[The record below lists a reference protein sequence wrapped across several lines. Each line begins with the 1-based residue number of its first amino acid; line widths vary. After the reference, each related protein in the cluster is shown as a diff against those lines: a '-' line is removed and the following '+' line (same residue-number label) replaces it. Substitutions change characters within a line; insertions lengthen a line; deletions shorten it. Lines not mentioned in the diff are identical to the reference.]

1 MECTESTSRLDAYLD
16 QELDPPSIMAIDR
29 HLASCAACQELFGA
43 HSALQGGLR
52 KHATYY
58 RAPERLRER
67 IRASIGSPARP
78 FFSWQWLK
86 LPQLQFGA
94 AMAAAAVVSWTA
106 AIEFT
111 ALREDDVILA
121 QVVSGHARSVVT
133 NHVADVASTDQHT
146 VKPWLSG
153 RLDFSP
159 PVNDLAGSGF
169 PLLGGRVDYIGN
181 RTVAALVYKHRE
193 HLIDVFVW
201 PERKGGSSAP
211 IASPSG
217 QGYNV
222 VHWTDSGLAFWAV
235 SDLNAAEMKSFVEAY
250 SRGG

>member
-1 MECTESTSRLDAYLD
+1 M
-16 QELDPPSIMAIDR
+16 Q
-29 HLASCAACQELFGA
+29 
-43 HSALQGGLR
+43 
-52 KHATYY
+52 
-58 RAPERLRER
+58 
-67 IRASIGSPARP
+67 
-78 FFSWQWLK
+78 
-86 LPQLQFGA
+86 
-94 AMAAAAVVSWTA
+94 
-106 AIEFT
+106 
-111 ALREDDVILA
+111 

-153 RLDFSP
+153 KLDFSP
-159 PVNDLAGSGF
+159 PVNDLASAGF

-181 RTVAALVYKHRE
+181 RTVAALVYKHRD

-201 PERKGGSSAP
+201 PERKAARTAP
-211 IASPSG
+211 IHRPSG

>member
-1 MECTESTSRLDAYLD
+1 MDCTDTLSRLDAYLD
-16 QELDPPSIMAIDR
+16 QELDPPGIMAIDR
-29 HLASCAACQELFGA
+29 HLAACAACQQAFA
-43 HSALQGGLR
+43 AQSALQSGIR
-52 KHATYY
+52 RHATYY
-58 RAPERLRER
+58 NAPERLKER
-67 IRASIGSPARP
+67 IRAGIGSPRP
-78 FFSWQWLK
+78 SFGWQWPK
-86 LPQLQFGA
+86 FPQLQLGA
-94 AMAAAAVVSWTA
+94 AMAAAAVVSWIAAVEYTA
-106 AIEFT
+106 P
-111 ALREDDVILA
+111 REDELIME

-153 RLDFSP
+153 KLDFSP
-159 PVNDLAGSGF
+159 PVNDLAGAGF

-201 PERKGGSSAP
+201 PERKAARTTP
-211 IASPSG
+211 IHRPSG

-222 VHWTDSGLAFWAV
+222 VHWTDAGLAFWAV

>member
-1 MECTESTSRLDAYLD
+1 MDCIDTTSRLDAYLD
-16 QELDPPSIMAIDR
+16 QELDPPGILAIDR
-29 HLASCAACQELFGA
+29 HLASCAACKEIFGA
-43 HSALQGGLR
+43 HSALQEGLR
-52 KHATYY
+52 RHAIYH
-58 RAPERLRER
+58 RAPERLKER
-67 IRASIGSPARP
+67 IRASVGGRIRP
-78 FFSWQWLK
+78 SFGWQWLK
-86 LPQLQFGA
+86 LPQLQLGA
-94 AMAAAAVVSWTA
+94 AMAVAAVVSWTA
-106 AIEFT
+106 AVEYT
-111 ALREDDVILA
+111 ALSEDDVILE

-159 PVNDLAGSGF
+159 PVNDLAAAGF

-181 RTVAALVYKHRE
+181 RTVAALVYKHRG

-201 PERKGGSSAP
+201 PEHKPGSPVP
-211 IASPSG
+211 IHSPSG

-222 VHWTDSGLAFWAV
+222 VHWTDSGLAFWVV
-235 SDLNAAEMKSFVEAY
+235 SDLNAVEMKSFVEAY